1 MSADGGQIGVGST
14 VERHPALPP
23 SALLG
28 DPRRRRKETRVR
40 LLLATAAGVSIV
52 VALAIVVALVGRGV
66 GFLAEVD
73 LSALWSDGW
82 FPRRGRFDILT
93 ILAGSLLV
101 SLVAML
107 VATPLGLGAAMYL
120 SEYSGPHA
128 RRVLKPTLEMLAS
141 IPSVVLGFFALVVV
155 QPTIVQGLFGSTS
168 AFSLLAAG
176 IGVGILMIPL
186 VGSVAED
193 ALRAVPRAL
202 REAAYG
208 IGARRRTVTLR
219 IVFPAAISGI
229 VAALILGLSRAL
241 GETMVVAIAAGGTGG
256 SERTFDLLGPGQTM
270 TGAIASLAYGSD
282 QVRTA
287 TGLNAFDSLY
297 AVGLLLFVLTF
308 GLNLVSERFV
318 RKVRKAY

>member
-1 MSADGGQIGVGST
+1 VSADGGQIDMGST

-28 DPRRRRKETRVR
+28 DPRRRRKEARVR

-52 VALAIVVALVGRGV
+52 VALTIVVALVGRGV
-66 GFLAEVD
+66 GFLTEVD
-73 LSALWSDGW
+73 LSTLWTDGW

-120 SEYSGPHA
+120 SEYSGPRA

-141 IPSVVLGFFALVVV
+141 IPSVVLGFFALVVI
-155 QPTIVQGLFGSTS
+155 QPTVVQGLFGSTS

-318 RKVRKAY
+318 RTVRRAY

>member
-1 MSADGGQIGVGST
+1 VSHTEGPSGGSRSSRSV
-14 VERHPALPP
+14 ALPP

-28 DPRRRRKETRVR
+28 DPRRRRKEARVR
-40 LLLATAAGVSIV
+40 AIFATAAGISI
-52 VALAIVVALVGRGV
+52 AISLAIVIALVGQALS
-66 GFLAEVD
+66 FLGKVD
-73 LSALWSDGW
+73 LSTLWTDGW

-93 ILAGSLLV
+93 IFTGSMLV
-101 SLVAML
+101 SIVAMV

-120 SEYSGPHA
+120 SEYASPRA
-128 RRVLKPTLEMLAS
+128 RRALKPTLEMLAS
-141 IPSVVLGFFALVVV
+141 IPSVVLGFFALAVLQPTVV
-155 QPTIVQGLFGSTS
+155 QTFFGSTS
-168 AFSLLAAG
+168 AFSLMAAG
-176 IGVGILMIPL
+176 IGVGILTVPL
-186 VGSVAED
+186 IGSVAED
-193 ALRAVPRAL
+193 ALRAVPGDL

-219 IVFPAAISGI
+219 VVFPAAVSGI

-282 QVRTA
+282 QVKTA

-297 AVGLLLFVLTF
+297 FVGLLLFVLTF
-308 GLNLVSERFV
+308 GLNIVSERYV
-318 RKVRKAY
+318 RRVRKANR

>member
-1 MSADGGQIGVGST
+1 MGST

>member
-1 MSADGGQIGVGST
+1 MVADGGQIGMGST
-14 VERHPALPP
+14 VEHRSTLPP

-28 DPRRRRKETRVR
+28 DASRRRKETRVR
-40 LLLATAAGVSIV
+40 LLLVTAAGVSIV
-52 VALAIVVALVGRGV
+52 VALAILVALVGRGV
-66 GFLAEVD
+66 GFLAETD
-73 LSALWSDGW
+73 LSALWTDGW

-120 SEYSGPHA
+120 SEYSGPRA

-141 IPSVVLGFFALVVV
+141 IPSVVLGFFALVVI

-193 ALRAVPRAL
+193 ALRSVPRAL

-282 QVRTA
+282 QVRAA

-318 RKVRKAY
+318 RKVRRAY